1 MLTRVCLNPIRRTIV
16 AQTTDKPS
24 PADIITNTIIDKL
37 ESGVR
42 PWVKPWRPGLGG
54 RPLRATGD
62 PYKGINCFW
71 LWLCAEGA
79 GYNSRTWMTYKQA
92 QALGGQVREGERS
105 QIAIFYKSYSKTV
118 ESVVTGDTT
127 DEMRRVLRSYAVF
140 NCDQIDGL
148 SPDFYPSP
156 VSIVPPAD
164 ALPER
169 AQRFLDALP
178 ATVQTRGDRA
188 FYDRTADTITMPPVE
203 LFSTRA
209 YHAATLAH
217 EAGHWT
223 GHLDRL
229 DRTFGKRFGDDAYA
243 FEELCA
249 EMTSALLGADL
260 GLPTS
265 HMDDHAAYIG
275 SWLKVLRKDSRAI
288 MTAAAKAEAAAGYL
302 LRATGLDASAEPEE
316 QIREAA

>member
-1 MLTRVCLNPIRRTIV
+1 MAKSN
-16 AQTTDKPS
+16 DKPS
-24 PADIITNTIIDKL
+24 PADIITNSIIARL
-37 ESGVR
+37 EAGVR

-71 LWLCAEGA
+71 LWLAAESA

-118 ESVVTGDTT
+118 ESPITGDSS

-148 SPDFYPSP
+148 SPDFYPAP
-156 VSIVPPAD
+156 VSLVPPAD
-164 ALPER
+164 ELPDR
-169 AQRFLDALP
+169 AKRFIDALP
-178 ATVQTRGDRA
+178 AKVHFRGDRA
-188 FYDRTADTITMPPVE
+188 FYDRIADSITMPRVE
-203 LFSTRA
+203 QFSSRA
-209 YHAATLAH
+209 YFASTLAH
-217 EAGHWT
+217 EAGHWS
-223 GHLDRL
+223 GHPDRL
-229 DRTFGKRFGDDAYA
+229 DREFGKKFGDQAYA

-249 EMTSALLGADL
+249 DLCAALLGADL
-260 GLPTS
+260 GLPTA
-265 HMDDHAAYIG
+265 HLDDHAAYIG
-275 SWLKVLRKDSRAI
+275 SWLKVLKKDSRAI

-302 LRATGLDASAEPEE
+302 MRATGLDVEAETEG
-316 QIREAA
+316 QVREAA

>member
-1 MLTRVCLNPIRRTIV
+1 MTK
-16 AQTTDKPS
+16 TTDKPS
-24 PADIITNTIIDKL
+24 PADIVTNAIIDKL

-42 PWVKPWRPGLGG
+42 PWVKPWRPGVGG

-79 GYNSRTWMTYKQA
+79 GYNARTWMTYKQA
-92 QALGGQVREGERS
+92 RALGAQVREGERS

-148 SPDFYPSP
+148 PAVFYPSP
-156 VSIVPPAD
+156 VSAVFPVD
-164 ALPER
+164 ELPTR
-169 AQRFLDALP
+169 AQRFIDALP
-178 ATVQTRGDRA
+178 VKLEQHGDRA
-188 FYDRTADTITMPPVE
+188 FYDRIADSITMPPVE
-203 LFSTRA
+203 LFSTA
-209 YHAATLAH
+209 AFFAATLAH
-217 EAGHWT
+217 EAGHAT
-223 GHLDRL
+223 GHPDRL
-229 DRTFGKRFGDDAYA
+229 NREFGKRFGDDAYA
-243 FEELCA
+243 FEELVA

-265 HMDDHAAYIG
+265 HIDDHAAYIG
-275 SWLKVLRKDSRAI
+275 SWLRVLRKDSRAI
-288 MTAAAKAEAAAGYL
+288 MTAAAKAEAAADYL
-302 LRATGLDASAEPEE
+302 LRATGLAATDAPEDHFCK
-316 QIREAA
+316 AA